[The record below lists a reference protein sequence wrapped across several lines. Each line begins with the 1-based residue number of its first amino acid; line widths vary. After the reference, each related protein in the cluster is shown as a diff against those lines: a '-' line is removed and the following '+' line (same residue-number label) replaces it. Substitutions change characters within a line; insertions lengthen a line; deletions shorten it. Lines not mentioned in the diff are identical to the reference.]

1 MLRTAALVVVLL
13 VTGCAAPRQGVIET
27 APAPRPAP
35 TTDTEAL
42 IRSGCYRCL
51 EAAFATLDDGART
64 SAPLEREAAFQV
76 AALLALR
83 AKELGLPYSPWVA
96 QASGLMPP
104 GEEWPLYLE
113 IVAVVRVD
121 PQSGDREDILNLSI
135 AQRRPE
141 ATVEF
146 WREALEQG
154 TASRLFRAYL
164 DLTLACSI
172 GPRQQAIEEAERE
185 FRGEPLIEYRIGT
198 CGSQSHLAELRAA
211 HPEFVDA
218 DLPLGRNALD
228 SGRPDQEEALRRF
241 RAARAA
247 FPESPVITASIGDVH
262 RDREEWKEAVE
273 AYDATLALVP
283 THRDALMG
291 RTVALSNLARHDE
304 AIATATRL
312 LELGNWFV
320 GGAYFWRA
328 WNHYNLGNMS
338 AARADVDLARSR
350 GSSAATLVLAGMVAW
365 RQQQLDA
372 AEADFQGALDVD
384 RGQCE
389 AASLQGGVRA
399 AREKWAEAIESFQ
412 HAQQCFDLTI
422 ALRHKFIQEI
432 NEGPGSPEGKAGQVA
447 RHERAMAD
455 AQKNRGDAMQNAA
468 AIQKRLNP
476 SSR

>member
-1 MLRTAALVVVLL
+1 MFGFVLL
-13 VTGCAAPRQGVIET
+13 FAGCAPGQRQVVIEP
-27 APAPRPAP
+27 APAPGVTA
-35 TTDTEAL
+35 TVDTDAL

-51 EAAFATLDDGART
+51 EAAFATLLDGART
-64 SAPLEREAAFQV
+64 STPSEREAAFQV

-83 AKELGLPYSPWVA
+83 AKELGLPYAPWVA
-96 QASGLMPP
+96 RASELLPA
-104 GEEWPLYLE
+104 GEEWALYLE
-113 IVAVVRVD
+113 IIGVVRVD
-121 PQSGDREDILNLSI
+121 PLSGDREEILNLTL
-135 AQRRPE
+135 AQRRPA
-141 ATVEF
+141 ATVEA
-146 WREALEQG
+146 WRAALERG

-172 GPRQQAIEEAERE
+172 GPRQQAIDAAEEA
-185 FRGEPLIEYRIGT
+185 FRGVPLIEYRIGT

-211 HPEFVDA
+211 QPDFADA

-228 SGRPDQEEALRRF
+228 SARPDQEEALRRF

-262 RDREEWKEAVE
+262 RDREEWQPAVE
-273 AYDATLALVP
+273 AYEATLTLVP

-291 RTVALSNLARHDE
+291 QTVALSNLARHDE
-304 AIATATRL
+304 AIATATRIL
-312 LELGNWFV
+312 DLGNWFV

-328 WNHYNLGNMS
+328 WNHYNLGNMD
-338 AARADVDLARSR
+338 AARADVDVARGRSN
-350 GSSAATLVLAGMVAW
+350 SAATLVLAGMVAW

-372 AEADFQGALDVD
+372 AEADFQAALDVD

-399 AREKWAEAIESFQ
+399 ARTQWAEAVEAFQ

-422 ALRHKFIQEI
+422 ALRRKFIQEI

-447 RHERAMAD
+447 RHERALAE
-455 AQKNRGDAMQNAA
+455 AQKNRDDAMQSVA